1 MADFVRVRSAEGPA
15 GEYMAPRSLV
25 EAYPDRYVLI
35 DPPAE
40 PAPVS
45 EPDPVSETAPEVQE
59 PEPSNPE
66 EPPAK

>member
-1 MADFVRVRSAEGPA
+1 MADFVRVRSAEGPVD
-15 GEYMAPRSLV
+15 EYMAPRSLV

-35 DPPAE
+35 DPPA
-40 PAPVS
+40 